1 MLKDLIGKNITA
13 MVTDENEQYIFAQ
26 KDGLTFR
33 LAKAELLKLPKL
45 GAMVGGFAY
54 ENEDHELQLT
64 KKQPKSGFYR
74 YAWGSVK
81 KVQRGLGVFV
91 DIGLPNKDV
100 VVSAD
105 ELPELQNLW
114 PKQGDQLMIALKVDE
129 KGRLWGE
136 LATTEMFKAIQVAAT
151 KKMMNRDVTATVYRL
166 KLVGTYVITDDYQLG
181 FIHPSERDLE
191 PRLGEKVKARV
202 IGVRP
207 DGTLNLSLRPRAYEA
222 IGDDAQMLLAALEH
236 SLDGSLP
243 FTDKSDPTA
252 IKAYFGIS
260 KGQFKRAVGHLMKAG
275 VVVQRDGHL
284 YLVKK

>member
-26 KDGLTFR
+26 KDGMTFR
-33 LAKAELLKLPKL
+33 LAKAELLKIPKL
-45 GAMVGGFAY
+45 GAMISGFAY
-54 ENEDHELQLT
+54 ENEAHELQLT
-64 KKQPKSGFYR
+64 KKRPKSGFFR

-136 LATTEMFKAIQVAAT
+136 LATMEMFKAIQVAAT
-151 KKMMNRDVTATVYRL
+151 KKMMNKNVTATVYRL

-181 FIHPSERDLE
+181 FIHPNERDLE

-207 DGTLNLSLRPRAYEA
+207 DGTLNLSLKPRAYEA

-236 SLDGSLP
+236 SIDGSLP
-243 FTDKSDPTA
+243 FNDKSDPTA